1 MWGWHLFWPLHGLGW
16 GIFAIFGGVFRL
28 LLIGGAVVAIV
39 LVANHGRRTTSHHE
53 DSALET
59 LRRRYA
65 AGEISKEEFDQKM
78 KDLG

>member
-16 GIFAIFGGVFRL
+16 GIFGLFGGVFRL
-28 LLIGGAVVAIV
+28 LLIGGAIVAIV
-39 LVANHGRRTTSHHE
+39 MVVNRGGGARWHRD
-53 DSALET
+53 DSAVET

-65 AGEISKEEFDQKM
+65 SGEISKEEFEQKM